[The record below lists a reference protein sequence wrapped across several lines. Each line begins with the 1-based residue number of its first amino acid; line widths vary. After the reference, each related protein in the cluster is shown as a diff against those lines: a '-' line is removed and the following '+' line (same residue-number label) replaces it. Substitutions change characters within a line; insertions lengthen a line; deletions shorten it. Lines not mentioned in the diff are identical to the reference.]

1 MVRVSIEVRCGAARF
16 NVAVRAASIQRAASI
31 AGARYPGSNVRVRF
45 PIDTEALFVKEP
57 VVAPTG
63 LIELG
68 QWERSAA

>member
-1 MVRVSIEVRCGAARF
+1 MVRVPIEVRCGAARF

-45 PIDTEALFVKEP
+45 PIDTEVSFVKDP
-57 VVAPTG
+57 VASTG

-68 QWERSAA
+68 KWERSAA